1 MARPKKY
8 DIDTN
13 QVAKLASYS
22 CTNIEI
28 ADFFGCSPD
37 LLEKSYSK
45 YLKQGRFQVKLRLRK
60 AQIGRALGDTDKR
73 KKIKDPTGK
82 LDKDGKPALIDNPE
96 YGDFLNNGSVPM
108 LIWLGKQMLGQ
119 TENPIGTEDELCEG
133 FEIREI

>member
-45 YLKQGRFQVKLRLRK
+45 HLKQGRVQVKIRLRK
-60 AQIGRALGDTDKR
+60 AQITRALGDVDKE
-73 KKIKDPTGK
+73 GK
-82 LDKDGKPALIDNPE
+82 S
-96 YGDFLNNGSVPM
+96 LNNGSVPM